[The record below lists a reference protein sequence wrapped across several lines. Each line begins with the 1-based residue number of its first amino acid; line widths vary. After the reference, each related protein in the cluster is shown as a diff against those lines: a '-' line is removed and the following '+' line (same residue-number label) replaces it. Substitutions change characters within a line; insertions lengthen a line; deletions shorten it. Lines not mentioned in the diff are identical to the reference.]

1 MRSIRPTSHLF
12 RSFAAKFATLILI
25 FLTVPVILYFQF
37 LSVDQEKNRMLQF
50 NSEKQGRLIARAI
63 LPMLEGF
70 DGKSFARLGEA
81 LERLNDGSLRTK
93 LLYRPNTVAGR
104 DNFFYVGS
112 SPVSAPEYLEQEL
125 RQLIGTGVIEQ
136 LRHSCKGNLP
146 LARRFIN
153 PAGREEV
160 LTSLIPVTTA
170 SGCWILMTSQSTDEI
185 LNTSLGRPYW
195 MTPQVQI
202 AASIYVLMAFLVM
215 YLFLEVW
222 RGLRQFEKLARDIRN
237 DSASGMSFSDM
248 NKLPE
253 LKDVAVEFDRMVHSL
268 QSSAELLRRAANE
281 NAHAFKT
288 PIAVISH
295 SLDRIRRA
303 IPAEEEKGRRAAD
316 LVEQAV
322 ERLDGL
328 VSASRRLDEAAAESL
343 DPPRDRIDLSG
354 LLGRMVDAYSETLP
368 EGNVRFVHHID
379 PGVNVLGGDDL
390 LETVLENLL
399 DNAVSFSPK
408 GGEIRVD
415 LTRDG
420 RWAELTVS
428 DQGPG
433 VDPDGLDR
441 IFERYFSH
449 RPVRTGPE
457 QGNMWLDVESHSGIG
472 LWIVRRNI
480 EAIDGT
486 VAAHNRVGGGLKM
499 AVRLPLAR

>member
-1 MRSIRPTSHLF
+1 
-12 RSFAAKFATLILI
+12 
-25 FLTVPVILYFQF
+25 
-37 LSVDQEKNRMLQF
+37 
-50 NSEKQGRLIARAI
+50 
-63 LPMLEGF
+63 
-70 DGKSFARLGEA
+70 
-81 LERLNDGSLRTK
+81 
-93 LLYRPNTVAGR
+93 
-104 DNFFYVGS
+104 
-112 SPVSAPEYLEQEL
+112 
-125 RQLIGTGVIEQ
+125 
-136 LRHSCKGNLP
+136 
-146 LARRFIN
+146 
-153 PAGREEV
+153 
-160 LTSLIPVTTA
+160 
-170 SGCWILMTSQSTDEI
+170 
-185 LNTSLGRPYW
+185 
-195 MTPQVQI
+195 
-202 AASIYVLMAFLVM
+202 M

-237 DSASGMSFSDM
+237 DAASGMSFSDM

-303 IPAEEEKGRRAAD
+303 MPPEEEKGRRAAD

-343 DPPRDRIDLSG
+343 DPPRERIDLSAI
-354 LLGRMVDAYSETLP
+354 LGRMVEAYAETLP
-368 EGNVRFVHHID
+368 EGSVRFVDHIE
-379 PGVNVLGGDDL
+379 PRISVLGGDDL
-390 LETVLENLL
+390 METVLENLL

-408 GGEIRVD
+408 GGEIRVE
-415 LTRDG
+415 LRRDG
-420 RWAELTVS
+420 RFAELTVA
-428 DQGPG
+428 DRGPG

-441 IFERYFSH
+441 IFERYFTH
-449 RPVRTGPE
+449 RPLQVADAD
-457 QGNMWLDVESHSGIG
+457 QGNMWIDVESHSGIG

-499 AVRLPLAR
+499 TIRLPLAR